1 VSTETG
7 ERLAHHFTPRSYLQ
21 RRSVYEVGGRRPTQ
35 GDAGAG
41 RELEITED
49 LAALHETVEKGREGV
64 FDSEISQPE
73 FRRTLVA
80 QCSILVAIAG
90 IVAWLIAG

>member
-1 VSTETG
+1 M
-7 ERLAHHFTPRSYLQ
+7 
-21 RRSVYEVGGRRPTQ
+21 RSVEEEQLKETPER
-35 GDAGAG
+35 A
-41 RELEITED
+41 ESWITED

-90 IVAWLIAG
+90 IVAWLIAA